1 VIRKLSTIIPEL
13 LSYENFE
20 LIVADSG
27 SEDGTGELA
36 RNFLQSS
43 ELEFGKWR
51 VEEFSIPGKN
61 IAINGVIGKIDSD
74 VVIISDADAN
84 VSPGWL
90 DVVLQRLSEGDV
102 GVVSG
107 LEKVS
112 KTSDFNSYYRTRS
125 NRLRISESLIDST
138 PVLEGSLLAWKT
150 SALGEFRI
158 SEEVNADD
166 AQIGLEAIN
175 RGYRSIVDPRISFS
189 DFETKD
195 RTIGESIRRSQG
207 LSIVLSKNIR
217 LGLKCP
223 RKDARRAM
231 FHAFFLYVIF
241 PWSVLIFAI
250 NSVAAFM
257 ISPGVGDSWGFY
269 SIFVITIVLITHQ
282 GRSLA
287 IGVAISIIAHTQA
300 ILGKRYNRWDPV
312 R

>member
-1 VIRKLSTIIPEL
+1 MEALIGVLGILQLTVAIFLLIPVYYWIDTTVMGTRVFSDKDGKYGDLKVSIILPMRNEEKNVIRKLSTIIPEL
-13 LSYENFE
+13 LSYENYE

-138 PVLEGSLLAWKT
+138 PVLEGSLLA
-150 SALGEFRI
+150 
-158 SEEVNADD
+158 
-166 AQIGLEAIN
+166 
-175 RGYRSIVDPRISFS
+175 
-189 DFETKD
+189 
-195 RTIGESIRRSQG
+195 
-207 LSIVLSKNIR
+207 
-217 LGLKCP
+217 
-223 RKDARRAM
+223 
-231 FHAFFLYVIF
+231 
-241 PWSVLIFAI
+241 
-250 NSVAAFM
+250 
-257 ISPGVGDSWGFY
+257 
-269 SIFVITIVLITHQ
+269 
-282 GRSLA
+282 
-287 IGVAISIIAHTQA
+287 
-300 ILGKRYNRWDPV
+300 
-312 R
+312 